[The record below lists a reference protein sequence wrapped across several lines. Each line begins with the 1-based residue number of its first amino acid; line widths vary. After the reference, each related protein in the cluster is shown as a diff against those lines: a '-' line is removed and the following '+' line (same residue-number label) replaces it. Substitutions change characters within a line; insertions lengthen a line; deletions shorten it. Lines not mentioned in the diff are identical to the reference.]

1 MNILD
6 IANLKECMSKNRIP
20 EPHYAI
26 VNTATWQRLS
36 AQCRA
41 DFSGN
46 PMQVPS
52 ELASNPLL
60 KGKKLKASVHG
71 IYIFV

>member
-1 MNILD
+1 MNISD
-6 IANLKECMSKNRIP
+6 VANLKECMSKNRIP

-26 VNTATWQRLS
+26 VNKTTWQQLS
-36 AQCRA
+36 VQCRA
-41 DFSGN
+41 DSPGK
-46 PMQVPS
+46 PLQVPS

>member
-26 VNTATWQRLS
+26 VNKATWQRLS
-36 AQCRA
+36 VQCRA
-41 DFSGN
+41 DSPGN
-46 PMQVPS
+46 LLQVPS

>member
-1 MNILD
+1 MNISD
-6 IANLKECMSKNRIP
+6 VANLKECMSKNRIP

-26 VNTATWQRLS
+26 VNRATWQRLS
-36 AQCRA
+36 VQISQENRIAQL
-41 DFSGN
+41 
-46 PMQVPS
+46 QVPS

-60 KGKKLKASVHG
+60 EGKKLKVRVHG